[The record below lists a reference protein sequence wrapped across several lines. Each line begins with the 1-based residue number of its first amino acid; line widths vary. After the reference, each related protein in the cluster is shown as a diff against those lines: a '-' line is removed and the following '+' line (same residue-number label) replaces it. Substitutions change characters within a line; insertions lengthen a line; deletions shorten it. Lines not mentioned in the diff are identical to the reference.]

1 MSTAPVAAKM
11 VIQAQTVAS
20 QVGEPEGAEAREV
33 EVPVAAVEVGAHAVA
48 GGSAGNSVAAAGQPE

>member
-33 EVPVAAVEVGAHAVA
+33 EVPVAAVMAVTDWAAAGSVVCEVE
-48 GGSAGNSVAAAGQPE
+48 AAGQPE